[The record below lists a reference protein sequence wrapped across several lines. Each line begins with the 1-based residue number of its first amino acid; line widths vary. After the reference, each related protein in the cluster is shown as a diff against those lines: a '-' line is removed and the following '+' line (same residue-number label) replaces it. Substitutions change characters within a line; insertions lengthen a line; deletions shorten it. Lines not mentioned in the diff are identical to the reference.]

1 VEILHLVPFVPTIR
15 DRFRS
20 AIALAGKNQ
29 GEIAEEL
36 DITAGY
42 LSMVL
47 KGQRTPSLRL
57 AVRLSEVSGIDV
69 ADFCPAEPAATE
81 ESMGARA

>member
-1 VEILHLVPFVPTIR
+1 VPFVPTIQ

-29 GEIAEEL
+29 GEIAGEL

-57 AVRLSEVSGIDV
+57 AVRLSEISGIAV
-69 ADFCPAEPAATE
+69 ADFCPAEPPAAE
-81 ESMGARA
+81 QSAGVPA